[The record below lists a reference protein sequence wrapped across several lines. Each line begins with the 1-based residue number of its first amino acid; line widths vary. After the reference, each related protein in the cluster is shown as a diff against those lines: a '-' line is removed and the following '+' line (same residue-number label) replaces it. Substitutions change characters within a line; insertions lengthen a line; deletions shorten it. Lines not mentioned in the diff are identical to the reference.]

1 MILDERREA
10 RAGRALKS
18 PQTLAN
24 LRFMGGLR
32 FRLHFL
38 LVLCTGMLVL
48 PAAAQEKQDVSVPPN
63 YSEPIR
69 LAVAEIQVIPIYVS
83 PAREPNV
90 EHLFPTPPAVAAE
103 QWAKAHLRPV
113 GYANRAT
120 VIIRDA
126 HVTETKLEKKSGL
139 SGLFTREPSERY
151 DAVLDVEIEIRD
163 SYDRFIGRVT
173 AQVTRTQT
181 VLEKTEP
188 EERQAIWAQ
197 MTEAMIDDL
206 DHEIARQMRAH
217 LTSFV
222 R

>member
-1 MILDERREA
+1 M
-10 RAGRALKS
+10 
-18 PQTLAN
+18 T
-24 LRFMGGLR
+24 
-32 FRLHFL
+32 
-38 LVLCTGMLVL
+38 
-48 PAAAQEKQDVSVPPN
+48 
-63 YSEPIR
+63 
-69 LAVAEIQVIPIYVS
+69 EIGFY
-83 PAREPNV
+83 
-90 EHLFPTPPAVAAE
+90 HLSRTPLAVAAE
-103 QWAKAHLRPV
+103 QWARTHLRPV

-126 HVTETKLEKKSGL
+126 HVIETELAKKSGL

-173 AQVTRTQT
+173 AQITRTQT

-188 EERQAIWAQ
+188 EERQTIWAQ

-206 DHEIARQMRAH
+206 DQEIARQMRAH
-217 LTSFV
+217 LTTFV